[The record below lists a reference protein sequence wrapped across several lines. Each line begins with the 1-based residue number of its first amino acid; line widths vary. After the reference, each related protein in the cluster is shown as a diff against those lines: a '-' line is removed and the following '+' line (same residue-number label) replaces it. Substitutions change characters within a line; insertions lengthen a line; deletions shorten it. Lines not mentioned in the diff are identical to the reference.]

1 MKKIELVLLVLVS
14 IILTTV
20 SQIPLSTVNWIQ
32 QTGRVST
39 TKFSNRNAH
48 ASCVFKGKI
57 WVTGGRTVL
66 YNQYNL
72 LPSVKTADVWYTSNG
87 ADWFQ
92 QGQLAGDFYA
102 QNADAMQPG
111 DLAPWFPR
119 FGHQLN
125 ALSGT
130 VYNLAGD
137 VMMLTGGYSPQPS
150 NDIWITPDGNT
161 WYYAGTT
168 SIKNTYSILRQMYI
182 CVYIYI

>member
-1 MKKIELVLLVLVS
+1 MKRIELVLVILVFS
-14 IILTTV
+14 ILTIV
-20 SQIPLSTVNWIQ
+20 SQIPISTVNWLQ
-32 QTGRVST
+32 LNGRVST

-48 ASCVFKGKI
+48 ASCVFMGKI

-92 QGQLAGDFYA
+92 QKQLAGDFYA

-130 VYNLAGD
+130 VYNLATD

-161 WYYAGTT
+161 WYYAGT
-168 SIKNTYSILRQMYI
+168 I
-182 CVYIYI
+182 CIYL